1 MKIAAC
7 CATDQYDLLV
17 INLAQSQ
24 LNSQPTNYDVTS
36 SQWQKIF
43 NFHWQLCRLLYSATA
58 SAMTHGCPQLSVRVW
73 LLKTFMFPKTI
84 AIFCRYRN
92 ASLICRNPHA
102 TNVLTEVQTSNRLGL
117 EPWNRTGPRRH
128 SSFSTSLAIAPLSIR
143 VPQALHEPVQPHRWH
158 RSEEGSSN
166 CLTST
171 MEERVIQTCH
181 EFVLEICMAVKG
193 KGTFAFL
200 ILW

>member
-1 MKIAAC
+1 
-7 CATDQYDLLV
+7 
-17 INLAQSQ
+17 
-24 LNSQPTNYDVTS
+24 
-36 SQWQKIF
+36 
-43 NFHWQLCRLLYSATA
+43 
-58 SAMTHGCPQLSVRVW
+58 MTHGCPQLSVRVW